1 MAEGVVAQVLKV
13 PGLLQYASHLTYPA
27 VFSKFGSTGN
37 IMRRLTTALPV
48 LLFAAA
54 VSRADIQ
61 YNVDRTIGST
71 TAVGFIE
78 TNGDTGI
85 LLQPDI
91 IDWDLTLTDGAFTWD
106 LLGPR
111 SGNNS
116 VVYLRGFDLRAT
128 PTELLFNFGHNGTFL
143 VQTNLFAGSTYYC
156 DSTFDIAGACV
167 PGESIVPGTF
177 PGPGFA
183 NAPRSGIEVIGTTS
197 SVPEPGYLPAVGL
210 LLGVTM
216 GMARRRRGR
225 A

>member
-1 MAEGVVAQVLKV
+1 
-13 PGLLQYASHLTYPA
+13 
-27 VFSKFGSTGN
+27 
-37 IMRRLTTALPV
+37 MRRLITALPS
-48 LLFAAA
+48 LLFAVA

-61 YNVDRTIGST
+61 YNVDQTVGSA

-85 LLQPDI
+85 VLKGDI
-91 IDWDLTLTDGAFTWD
+91 IDWNLTLTDGAFTWD
-106 LLGPR
+106 LLGPL

-128 PTELLFNFGHNGTFL
+128 PTQLLFDFNDNGIFQGAFL
-143 VQTNLFAGSTYYC
+143 LQTKLFAGSTYYC
-156 DSTFDIAGACV
+156 DSTVDIAGACV

-183 NAPRSGIEVIGTTS
+183 NNPRSGIEVIGTTS
-197 SVPEPGYLPAVGL
+197 TIPEPTYFPFVGL

-216 GMARRRRGR
+216 AMAGR
-225 A
+225 LRSPV